1 MGRSDNAEESRCKKH
16 PKHREYTGVCP
27 FCLRERLSHLSS
39 PSFSSSVTYP
49 SSSSAAAS
57 SSPCLSD
64 SDSDFSSLTTS
75 PVHPAT
81 KRSRLALLLREGAGS
96 NAEPLKKC
104 RSLILVVGRGTEE
117 DDDDDDEG
125 KERENCSKKK
135 KKKKQKKKRFW
146 SKFLSGP
153 SVGREGGCTLTH
165 SKTLKER
172 PATKWVLFS

>member
-49 SSSSAAAS
+49 SSSSATAS
-57 SSPCLSD
+57 SSPGS
-64 SDSDFSSLTTS
+64 
-75 PVHPAT
+75 
-81 KRSRLALLLREGAGS
+81 AGS

-104 RSLILVVGRGTEE
+104 RSLILVVGRGKE
-117 DDDDDDEG
+117 DDDDDNEA
-125 KERENCSKKK
+125 KERENCSKK

-153 SVGREGGCTLTH
+153 SVGGG
-165 SKTLKER
+165 EVA
-172 PATKWVLFS
+172 P